1 MAKTGKKPTDPSGW
15 VYVIANPHW
24 PGFFKIGKAARLR
37 RRFNAYQTGSPH
49 RDYYIFDAIRVYDR
63 HLAERA
69 IHEYLND
76 YRHDGEWFRCSSST
90 AASALKHV
98 QRYCDQP

>member
-1 MAKTGKKPTDPSGW
+1 MELTGKKLTNPSGW

-37 RRFNAYQTGSPH
+37 RRLNSYQTGSPH

-76 YRHDGEWFRCSSST
+76 YRHNGEWFSAPGSAI
-90 AASALKHV
+90 AAAFDHLREHH
-98 QRYCDQP
+98 QHP